1 MSTSPV
7 FDAEALSS
15 GDSGALGTYSAEFR
29 KLVDRYTPSQCSTP
43 SSWLRRL
50 PEEVF
55 QYYWNGIST
64 FGADAR
70 TPMERRGRLYLMHTA
85 LLFMWMSWG
94 KEAAR
99 RRFPAHARTG
109 TRRAA
114 SLVTLDIDRRAG
126 VLAQY
131 ETDDWFSQPVG
142 EWSVTLISGIVDLD
156 RVADDALRE
165 VLRAETVVTCNAAT
179 LSELRAEGA
188 VPNRTSLRPDFSVGE
203 SPEPADLFPFL
214 EDVAGSS
221 EDSSTGSSSRLVQ
234 ASFYDDALGER
245 LRNASDEAL
254 HQAAFGIIRLDER
267 GIVTF
272 YNRFE
277 QRFAERSAEATLG
290 RSFFDEVAPCTRS
303 RFFWGRFKKGL
314 EEGRLDTTFTYTLT
328 YRMRPT
334 LVDVRMLVARPGEAW
349 ILIRPK
355 ARAAA

>member
-1 MSTSPV
+1 
-7 FDAEALSS
+7 
-15 GDSGALGTYSAEFR
+15 
-29 KLVDRYTPSQCSTP
+29 
-43 SSWLRRL
+43 LRRL

-70 TPMERRGRLYLMHTA
+70 TPMQRRGRLYLMHTA

-94 KEAAR
+94 KQTAHK
-99 RRFPAHARTG
+99 RFQAHARRG

-114 SLVTLDIDRRAG
+114 SLVSLDIDRRAG

-131 ETDDWFSQPVG
+131 ETDDWFSQPV
-142 EWSVTLISGIVDLD
+142 EAWSVTLITGVVDIGK
-156 RVADDALRE
+156 VTDDALRE
-165 VLRAETVVTCNAAT
+165 ALRVETVLTCDATT

-188 VPNRTSLRPDFSVGE
+188 VPKRTSLRPDFSVGQA
-203 SPEPADLFPFL
+203 PEPADLFPFL
-214 EDVAGSS
+214 NDVAVSS
-221 EDSSTGSSSRLVQ
+221 EDSSTEPSSLVQ
-234 ASFYDDALGER
+234 ASFYDDALAER
-245 LRNASDEAL
+245 LRSTSDETL

-277 QRFAERSAEATLG
+277 QRFSGRSAEATLG
-290 RSFFDEVAPCTRS
+290 RAFFDEVAPCTRS
-303 RFFWGRFKKGL
+303 RFFLGRFEKGL
-314 EEGRLDTTFTYTLT
+314 VEGRLDTIFTYTLT

-334 LVDVRMLVARPGEAW
+334 LVDVRMLVDRPGEAW

-355 ARAAA
+355 AGAEA

>member
-1 MSTSPV
+1 MSTSQS
-7 FDAEALSS
+7 FKAKALSPG
-15 GDSGALGTYSAEFR
+15 GDSDLGTYSAEFR
-29 KLVDRYTPSQCSTP
+29 KLVDRYTPSQTSTP

-64 FGADAR
+64 FGSDAR

-94 KEAAR
+94 KQTAR
-99 RRFPAHARTG
+99 KRFQAHARKG

-131 ETDDWFSQPVG
+131 ETDDWFSQPVE
-142 EWSVTLISGIVDLD
+142 EWSVILISGVVDID
-156 RVADDALRE
+156 KVADDALRE
-165 VLRAETVVTCNAAT
+165 VLRAETAVTCDTTT

-188 VPNRTSLRPDFSVGE
+188 VPERKSLQPGFSIGQSPD
-203 SPEPADLFPFL
+203 PADLFPFL
-214 EDVAGSS
+214 DDVTVSQ
-221 EDSSTGSSSRLVQ
+221 EDSSTEASPLMQ
-234 ASFYDDALGER
+234 AAFYNDALAER
-245 LRNASDEAL
+245 LRNASDETL
-254 HQAAFGIIRLDER
+254 HQAAFGIIQLDEQ

-277 QRFAERSAEATLG
+277 QRFSGRPAEATLG
-290 RSFFDEVAPCTRS
+290 RSFFEEVAPCTRS
-303 RFFWGRFKKGL
+303 RFFLGRFKKGL
-314 EEGRLDTTFTYTLT
+314 VEGHLDTIFTYTLT

-334 LVDVRMLVARPGEAW
+334 LVDVRILVEKPGEAW
-349 ILIRPK
+349 VLIRPK
-355 ARAAA
+355 AGASA